1 MRRLPTSPRT
11 TDKSNEKTTTITVK
25 EEEMPRM
32 NTTPP
37 STQGLEQALEAFVE
51 DLEGLESTML
61 KFEEALLEFEEELE
75 EGALEEEAPEHQ
87 SGRRDHQQRQ
97 RRAGVGR

>member
-11 TDKSNEKTTTITVK
+11 TDNSNEKTTTITVK
-25 EEEMPRM
+25 EEEVPRM
-32 NTTPP
+32 NTTP